1 MITFILNFSQNFE
14 HMLLQVGVL
23 TISFNIFDVYYATQN
38 NCKIKSNTDDESLYQ
53 KNALYLEIYLEL
65 NYVTVTV
72 TDFWSSIF
80 MTHILTDVRIFK

>member
-38 NCKIKSNTDDESLYQ
+38 NCKIKSNTDDECFYQ
-53 KNALYLEIYLEL
+53 KMPYLEIYLEL
-65 NYVTVTV
+65 DYVTVTV
-72 TDFWSSIF
+72 TGFWSSIF
-80 MTHILTDVRIFK
+80 MTHILTYI